1 MKSNSSL
8 KLNTIYLFIVQG
20 SSYLLPLL
28 TFPYLVRV
36 LGPTGFGI
44 LGFAQATV
52 QYFMLMTDYG
62 FNLSTSR
69 LIAHNRDNPEEINKI
84 FWSTIFAKSG
94 LALLSFLV
102 LLILIL
108 AVPTYQDMKSVLLY
122 YFLGVVG
129 NVLSP
134 IWYFQGMEKMR
145 PLTISSLV
153 SRALVIPLTFLLV
166 KSIDDINVAA
176 ALQGSANL
184 LVGIIGM
191 FLVYYDR
198 TIKRVYFSISHI
210 VESLKEGWHVF
221 TSTAAISLY
230 TVSTTV
236 ILGFISGP
244 VAVGLFNAVNTIK
257 NAAGYAFTP
266 FSQALYPR
274 INALF
279 KSNYDQAIA
288 LLKKALKI
296 QGGIAAMV
304 SVGLFVFADLIERL
318 VLGAKFAGA
327 ASLIRIF
334 AAVPFMT
341 SISNILG
348 IQTMLTHGFKKEFS
362 RILIASGLL
371 NLALIFPL
379 SYYLSAPGAAISVLV
394 TETFVTMTMFIFLK
408 KKKHPLFS

>member
-1 MKSNSSL
+1 MTSNSSL

-20 SSYLLPLL
+20 STYLLPLL

-36 LGPTGFGI
+36 LGPAGFG
-44 LGFAQATV
+44 LLAFAQATV
-52 QYFMLMTDYG
+52 QYFMLITDYG

-69 LIAHNRDNPEEINKI
+69 LIAHNRENREEINKI
-84 FWSTIFAKSG
+84 FWSTIFAKAG
-94 LALLSFLV
+94 LALVSLV
-102 LLILIL
+102 ILMVLI
-108 AVPTYQDMKSVLLY
+108 ASVPTYRDIKPLLLF
-122 YFLGVVG
+122 YFLGVIG
-129 NVLSP
+129 TVLSP

-153 SRALVIPLTFLLV
+153 SRALVIPLTFMLV
-166 KSIDDINVAA
+166 KSTDDINIAA

-198 TIKRVYFSISHI
+198 TVKRVFFSGTHI
-210 VESLKEGWHVF
+210 FESLKEGWHVF

-279 KSNYDQAIA
+279 KSNYDQAIT

-296 QGGIAAMV
+296 QGGIAAVV
-304 SVGLFVFADLIERL
+304 SVGLFIFADLIESL
-318 VLGAKFAGA
+318 VLGTKFVGA

-341 SISNILG
+341 AISNILG

-362 RILIASGLL
+362 RILIASGLV
-371 NLALIFPL
+371 NLTLIFPL
-379 SYYLSAPGAAISVLV
+379 SYYLSAPGAAISVLI
-394 TETFVTMTMFIFLK
+394 TETFVTATMLVFLK
-408 KKKHPLFS
+408 RKKHPLFS